1 MEDKLNATT
10 ALRKIIRRLLLS
22 IWPNELGCRVYKIL
36 VTRAAVA

>member
-1 MEDKLNATT
+1 MEDKLKCHDSFAENDTPSV
-10 ALRKIIRRLLLS
+10 LS